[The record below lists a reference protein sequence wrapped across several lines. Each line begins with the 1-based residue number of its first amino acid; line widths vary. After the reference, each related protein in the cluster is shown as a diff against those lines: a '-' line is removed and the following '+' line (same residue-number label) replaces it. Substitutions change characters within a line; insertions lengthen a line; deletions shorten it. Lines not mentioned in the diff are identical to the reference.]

1 MFKTTFV
8 EAGEIAEALGW
19 SRPWFRRKLKSLI
32 VDHAFPSPLP
42 SGRWHAETV
51 ANWIS
56 AYGDKATA
64 ARQQATLAATTFHD
78 DTGKLVR
85 AFGMGRAA

>member
-1 MFKTTFV
+1 MFNKAFV

-19 SRPWFRRKLKSLI
+19 SRPWFRRRLKSLI

-51 ANWIS
+51 ANWIRG
-56 AYGDKATA
+56 YGDKATM
-64 ARQQATLAATTFHD
+64 ARQQAEATRKLISED
-78 DTGKLVR
+78 ALKLVA
-85 AFGMGRAA
+85 AFGRAA